1 MTKGTRVMA
10 LVLFSLAGASLIL
23 GGCHTIAGA
32 GEDVSKTGK
41 VIEKSAEKHAP

>member
-1 MTKGTRVMA
+1 MHKGTKLLA
-10 LVLFSLAGASLIL
+10 LVIFALAGATLVL

>member
-1 MTKGTRVMA
+1 MKNGTKLTA
-10 LVLFSLAGASLIL
+10 LVLFSLVGASLIL